1 MGCDVDARELS
12 ARGDA
17 SPPPHAS
24 GVLTSRI
31 GRRFVLL
38 FTGCALLPLL
48 AFAWLALRAASER
61 VRSDLRT
68 SLHEGA
74 KTAGMGIAARLSQV
88 AGDLALAAE
97 WAQRW
102 SANAAA
108 GEGSLGRHVGERC
121 DAVWLLQD
129 DHVQSLAGMPPTPLA
144 PWSPTERAHLATGKP
159 LVRLVGSPPQLLLV
173 RAVDPKVLEQGQ
185 VVASVRS
192 TWFWDPDELRVPG
205 SEVAVYDH
213 DWRLLFHTFL
223 AAPPSE
229 PLVASAATNSASGS
243 VEWTPDDEPHLA
255 RYWRAFLRPQ
265 YGGDMFVVQSRR
277 LHDALAVSDSFRRT
291 LLLTAACTLLL
302 VAFASLVQ
310 MRRTLGPIVALRDA
324 TRRVAQGDLAVRVPL
339 RSTDEFGDLAAAF
352 DHMTSRLRETVRIR
366 EQAERE
372 LVASRDA
379 ALAAA
384 HAKAEFVT
392 NVSHEFRTPMTE
404 ILGAA
409 EILAQRDG
417 LDDGV
422 RLEFAGIALRGAQRL
437 AELIDDVLEFGANT
451 EWAMGPVD
459 VVGTLHEA
467 LAGLAGPVRQ
477 RVALTVDGGLPPVR
491 GEAARLT
498 EVWGRLLDNAAKF
511 SEAGQ
516 PIELRAMAHAGE
528 VVVEVVDRGV
538 GVSRV
543 DLARIFE
550 PFCQVGR
557 DQLTDKAHGT
567 GLGLSL
573 AKKAVERH
581 GGRIEVESELGN
593 GATFRVRLPALAVTK
608 GPSPSPSPS
617 PPVPIAVGR

>member
-1 MGCDVDARELS
+1 MAANAVPS
-12 ARGDA
+12 AA
-17 SPPPHAS
+17 PHAS

-38 FTGCALLPLL
+38 FTFCALLPLL
-48 AFAWLALRAASER
+48 AFAWLALQAASER
-61 VRSDLRT
+61 LRTDLRT
-68 SLHEGA
+68 SRHEGA
-74 KTAGMGIAARLSQV
+74 KTAGMGIAARLSQG

-102 SANAAA
+102 SRDVAA
-108 GEGSLGRHVGERC
+108 GEASLARHVGERC
-121 DAVWLLQD
+121 DAVWLLVD
-129 DHVQSLAGMPPTPLA
+129 DQAQSLAGMAPTSLT
-144 PWSPTERAHLATGKP
+144 PWTAAELAHLGAGKP
-159 LVRLVGSPPQLLLV
+159 LARLVGTPPQLLLA
-173 RAVDPKVLEQGQ
+173 RAVDPANPQRAQ
-185 VVASVRS
+185 VVAAVRN
-192 TWFWDPDELRVPG
+192 TWFWDPDELRVLG

-213 DWRLLFHTFL
+213 EWRLLFHTFL
-223 AAPPSE
+223 TPPPAAP
-229 PLVASAATNSASGS
+229 LVESAAVSSASGT
-243 VEWTPDDEPHLA
+243 VEWTPDDERHLA

-265 YGGDMFVVQSRR
+265 YGCDVFVVQSRALR
-277 LHDALAVSDSFRRT
+277 DALAVSDAFRRT

-302 VAFASLVQ
+302 VACASMVQ

-324 TRRVAQGDLAVRVPL
+324 TRRVAQGDLAVRVPV

-352 DHMTSRLRETVRIR
+352 DHMTARLRETVRVR
-366 EQAERE
+366 EQAERD

-437 AELIDDVLEFGANT
+437 AELIDDVLEFGAKD
-451 EWAMGPVD
+451 EWPMAQLD
-459 VVGTLHEA
+459 VAATLHEA
-467 LAGLAGPVRQ
+467 LGRLPGPKRQ
-477 RVALTVDGGLPPVR
+477 RVSLHLDELLPPVR
-491 GEAARLT
+491 GDAGRLT
-498 EVWGRLLDNAAKF
+498 DVWGRLLDNAAKF

-516 PIELRAMAHAGE
+516 PIDLRALRRGND

-573 AKKAVERH
+573 AKKTVERH

-593 GATFRVRLPALAVTK
+593 GATFRVVLPALVAAPAPRSAT
-608 GPSPSPSPS
+608 
-617 PPVPIAVGR
+617 PVGVGG